1 MTSDRGSTFKID
13 MWFTFDDGAS
23 TTATSS
29 IYSWGAEI
37 DSKCYSADGS
47 TYVSLIDYNSQ
58 TLNDVTIMI
67 LGSADTQTVV
77 FDNSVSGTQG
87 DTASCGA
94 TRTVLG
100 SASQPWLTIDGVN
113 NSITCQ
119 STDANE
125 VTGTFTVEI
134 AQVLVDY
141 ESFWSESV

>member
-1 MTSDRGSTFKID
+1 
-13 MWFTFDDGAS
+13 
-23 TTATSS
+23 
-29 IYSWGAEI
+29 
-37 DSKCYSADGS
+37 
-47 TYVSLIDYNSQ
+47 
-58 TLNDVTIMI
+58 MI

-77 FDNSVSGTQG
+77 FDNSESVTQG
-87 DTASCGA
+87 DTAYCGA
-94 TRTVLG
+94 TRTVLV

-125 VTGTFTVEI
+125 VTGTFTIEI